1 MVLII
6 DDSNDVHDLLRYLL
20 PPAGWQLLNA
30 WSGEEGIAQFQR
42 HRKAISVVLLDLQMP
57 GMGGVAT
64 FDVLRALAP
73 TLPIIIFTAMDCF
86 EARRYFPHHPSIAVL
101 EKTCGRAQLL
111 ATLNLTKVTSPQ

>member
-6 DDSNDVHDLLRYLL
+6 DDSNDVHEMLRFLL

-42 HRKAISVVLLDLQMP
+42 HRKAITVILLDLQMP

-64 FDVLRALAP
+64 FDVLRVLAP

-86 EARRYFPHHPSIAVL
+86 EARRYFPH
-101 EKTCGRAQLL
+101 
-111 ATLNLTKVTSPQ
+111 